1 MQVKTKTMGVIDVPM
16 ENRLELPRGLFGFE
30 KYRDFAI
37 VESEYKPLL
46 WLQSM
51 EEQNLA
57 FLLIDPFLICDD
69 YEVDVDDRTL
79 EQIGI
84 TSAADVVV
92 MAIVTVPGDGSPV
105 TANLQGP
112 IIINKKNQQCMQ
124 VVLNDSKW
132 TTKHNIIE
140 ALKKRGSK

>member
-1 MQVKTKTMGVIDVPM
+1 M
-16 ENRLELPRGLFGFE
+16 
-30 KYRDFAI
+30 
-37 VESEYKPLL
+37 
-46 WLQSM
+46 
-51 EEQNLA
+51 
-57 FLLIDPFLICDD
+57 ICDD

-79 EQIGI
+79 EQIEI